1 MRVNAANTV
10 VQDIYSTFS
19 VPQKSCND
27 ITIMETKMRNT
38 LITLTLAY
46 VLSQFYRAFLAV
58 LAGPLYSEIGATA
71 AQLSSASGYWFLAF
85 AMMQIPVGW
94 ALDTIGP
101 KRTTAALLA
110 IGAGGGTMVFA
121 MASAP
126 WQIGLAMAMIGIGC
140 SPVLMA
146 SYYIIAR
153 SFPASSFATM
163 AAFLVGLGSL
173 GNIGAA
179 YPMTLLVEILGWRQ
193 SILMIGGITVAVA
206 MLCYLIVRDPPK
218 ILTTQKG
225 SILDLLRMRAIWFIL
240 PLVLVNHAPAG
251 GLRGLWIGPY
261 FTDVF
266 DATVIEVGTV
276 TSIMAIAMI
285 AGSFFYGPLDRIFG
299 TRKWVIFL
307 GNLSGA
313 LLCFLLYLTVGSGL
327 WSTMGIMAGIG
338 FFGASFPILVAH
350 GRSFFPDHLMGR
362 GVTLINL
369 FGIGG
374 VGLMQNLSARVYD
387 REVIKAAMPID
398 PYNSVILVFFGIMV
412 IGLIIYLF
420 SQDRTD

>member
-1 MRVNAANTV
+1 
-10 VQDIYSTFS
+10 
-19 VPQKSCND
+19 
-27 ITIMETKMRNT
+27 
-38 LITLTLAY
+38 
-46 VLSQFYRAFLAV
+46 
-58 LAGPLYSEIGATA
+58 
-71 AQLSSASGYWFLAF
+71 
-85 AMMQIPVGW
+85 MMQIPVGW
-94 ALDTIGP
+94 ALDTLGP

-110 IGAGGGTMVFA
+110 IGAGGGAMIFA

-126 WQIGLAMAMIGIGC
+126 WQIGLAVAMIGMGC
-140 SPVLMA
+140 SPALMA
-146 SYYIIAR
+146 SYYMIAR
-153 SFPASSFATM
+153 IFPAPTFATM
-163 AAFLVGLGSL
+163 AAFLLGLGSL

-179 YPMTLLVEILGWRQ
+179 YPMTMLVEILGWRQ

-218 ILTTQKG
+218 IITTQRG
-225 SILDLLRMRAIWFIL
+225 SVLDLLRMRAMWFIL
-240 PLVLVNHAPAG
+240 PLVLVNHAPAR

-266 DATVIEVGTV
+266 DATVVEVGTV

-307 GNLSGA
+307 GNLCGA
-313 LLCFLLYLTVGSGL
+313 LLCFLLYLTGGSEF

-338 FFGASFPILVAH
+338 FFGASFPVLVAH

-362 GVTLINL
+362 GVTLISL

-374 VGLMQNLSARVYD
+374 VGLMQNISAKVFD
-387 REVIKAAMPID
+387 GQVIKTTMPID
-398 PYNSVILVFFGIMV
+398 PYNSVILVFFGIML
-412 IGLIIYLF
+412 IGLTIYLF